1 VNVKLKITGI
11 EPTPS
16 PNSMKINLDET
27 LPGTERYN
35 YTKDNVE
42 NAPKFIREILKVE
55 GVKSIYH
62 VSNFLALDR
71 NPRAKWEDILAGV
84 RKVFGQ
90 EEEQTLTEQ
99 KGEKEDEITEITVL
113 IQMFRG
119 LPMQIKLKTEKEE
132 KRVGL
137 PERFAKSALKAQ
149 DASDN
154 LVMERKWE
162 EQGVRYGTFEQ
173 VGNEVAEELS
183 AVYPQERLDHL
194 VEQAYKSN
202 GEHTEKKED
211 VSTSEVAEKLR
222 DNDWQTRYA
231 ALERMNPTLDDVL
244 VLKQALKDEKP
255 SIRRLAVVYLG
266 MIEDEAVLPLLY
278 LALQDKNVS
287 VRRTAGDALSDLGNP
302 KAIPV
307 MCDALSDKNKLVR
320 WRAARFLFE
329 VGDETAIPALKAAQ
343 DDPEFEVA
351 LQVKIALERIQSGE
365 EAAGTVWQQMTKSRE

>member
-1 VNVKLKITGI
+1 MKITGI

-16 PNSMKINLDET
+16 PNSMKINLTET

-35 YTKDNVE
+35 YTKDQADK
-42 NAPKFIREILKVE
+42 APEFISEILKVE

-62 VSNFLALDR
+62 VADFIALER

-90 EEEQTLTEQ
+90 DEEFSTQEQEAQ
-99 KGEKEDEITEITVL
+99 KEDEITEITVL
-113 IQMFRG
+113 VQMFRG
-119 LPMQIKLKTEKEE
+119 LPMQIKLKTEHEE
-132 KRVGL
+132 RRVGL
-137 PERFAKSALKAQ
+137 PERFAKAALEAQ
-149 DASDN
+149 DSSEN

-162 EQGVRYGTFEQ
+162 EQGIRYGTFEQ
-173 VGNEVAEELS
+173 VGNEVADELS
-183 AVYPQERLDHL
+183 AVYPQERLDLL
-194 VEQAYKSN
+194 VKQAYSSN
-202 GEHTEKKED
+202 GEQELKNEA

-222 DNDWQTRYA
+222 DTDWQTRYA
-231 ALERMNPTLDDVL
+231 ALEKMNPTIDDVM
-244 VLKQALKDEKP
+244 VLKQALKDDKP

-302 KAIPV
+302 MAIPV

-329 VGDETAIPALKAAQ
+329 VGDETALPALKAAQ

-351 LQVKIALERIQSGE
+351 LQVKIAIERIQSGE
-365 EAAGTVWQQMTKSRE
+365 EAAGTVWQQMTKSREK

>member
-1 VNVKLKITGI
+1 MILKITGI

-27 LPGTERYN
+27 LPGTERHN
-35 YTKDNVE
+35 YTKDNAQ
-42 NAPKFIREILKVE
+42 NAPAFIQEILKVE

-62 VSNFLALDR
+62 VADFMALDR
-71 NPRAKWEDILAGV
+71 NPRSKWEDILAGV

-90 EEEQTLTEQ
+90 EEETAAEQ
-99 KGEKEDEITEITVL
+99 SEEKEEEITEITVL

-137 PERFAKSALKAQ
+137 PERFAKAALKAQ
-149 DASDN
+149 DSSDN
-154 LVMERKWE
+154 LVMERQWE
-162 EQGVRYGTFEQ
+162 EQGVRYGTFDQ

-183 AVYPQERLDHL
+183 AVYPQERLDQL
-194 VEQAYKSN
+194 VEQAYSSN
-202 GEHTEKKED
+202 EDQDVKEED
-211 VSTSEVAEKLR
+211 VSTTEVAEKLR
-222 DNDWQTRYA
+222 DSDWQTRYA
-231 ALERMNPTLDDVL
+231 ALERMNPTLDDVM

-329 VGDETAIPALKAAQ
+329 VGDETAVPALKAAQ

-365 EAAGTVWQQMTKSRE
+365 EAAGTVWQQMTKSREQ

>member
-1 VNVKLKITGI
+1 MKITGI

-27 LPGTERYN
+27 LPGTERHN
-35 YTKDNVE
+35 YTKDNAQ
-42 NAPKFIREILKVE
+42 NAPEFIQEILKVE

-62 VSNFLALDR
+62 VADFMALDR
-71 NPRAKWEDILAGV
+71 NPRSKWEDILAGV

-90 EEEQTLTEQ
+90 EEEPAAEQ
-99 KGEKEDEITEITVL
+99 SEEKEDEITEITVL

-137 PERFAKSALKAQ
+137 PERFAKAALKAQ
-149 DASDN
+149 DSSDN

-183 AVYPQERLDHL
+183 AVYPQERLDQL
-194 VEQAYKSN
+194 VEQAYCSN
-202 GEHTEKKED
+202 SEKEIEEEN

-222 DNDWQTRYA
+222 DSDWQTRYA
-231 ALERMNPTLDDVL
+231 ALERMNPTLDDVM

-329 VGDETAIPALKAAQ
+329 VGDETAVPALKAAQ

-365 EAAGTVWQQMTKSRE
+365 EAAGTVWQQMTKSREQ

>member
-1 VNVKLKITGI
+1 MKITGI

-35 YTKDNVE
+35 YTKE
-42 NAPKFIREILKVE
+42 NSKGAPEFIREILNVE

-62 VSNFLALDR
+62 VADFIALDR
-71 NPRAKWEDILAGV
+71 NPRSKWEDVLAGV

-90 EEEQTLTEQ
+90 EEEQTEINQ
-99 KGEKEDEITEITVL
+99 VSEKEEEITEIMVL

-137 PERFAKSALKAQ
+137 PERFTKAALKAQ
-149 DASDN
+149 EASDN
-154 LVMERKWE
+154 LVMERQWE

-173 VGNEVAEELS
+173 VGNEVAEELD

-194 VEQAYKSN
+194 VEQAFNKN
-202 GEHTEKKED
+202 QTMEEEE
-211 VSTSEVAEKLR
+211 VSTTEVAEKMR
-222 DNDWQTRYA
+222 DSDWQTRYA
-231 ALERMNPTLDDVL
+231 ALERMNPTLDDVM

-278 LALQDKNVS
+278 LALSDKNVS
-287 VRRTAGDALSDLGNP
+287 VRRTAGDALSDIGNP

-329 VGDETAIPALKAAQ
+329 VGDETAVPALKAAQ
-343 DDPEFEVA
+343 DDPEFEVS
-351 LQVKIALERIQSGE
+351 LQIKIALERIQSGE

>member
-1 VNVKLKITGI
+1 MKITGI

-35 YTKDNVE
+35 YTKDNAKG
-42 NAPKFIREILKVE
+42 APEFIREMLKIE

-62 VSNFLALDR
+62 VADFIALDR
-71 NPRAKWEDILAGV
+71 NPRSKWEDVLAGV

-90 EEEQTLTEQ
+90 EEEHSDADTVT
-99 KGEKEDEITEITVL
+99 EKEDEITEIMVL

-132 KRVGL
+132 RRVGL
-137 PERFAKSALKAQ
+137 PERFTKAALKAQ
-149 DASDN
+149 EASDN
-154 LVMERKWE
+154 LVMERQWE

-173 VGNEVAEELS
+173 VGNEVAEELA
-183 AVYPQERLDHL
+183 AVFPQERLDQL
-194 VEQAYKSN
+194 VEQAFNKN
-202 GEHTEKKED
+202 QTVED
-211 VSTSEVAEKLR
+211 EEQVSKSEVAEKLQ
-222 DNDWQTRYA
+222 DSDWQTRYA
-231 ALERMNPTLDDVL
+231 ALERMNPAIEDIMI
-244 VLKQALKDEKP
+244 LKQALKDEKP

-266 MIEDEAVLPLLY
+266 MIEEEAVLPLLY
-278 LALQDKNVS
+278 LALSDKNVS
-287 VRRTAGDALSDLGNP
+287 VRRTAGDALSDIGNA

-329 VGDETAIPALKAAQ
+329 VGDESAVPALKAAQ
-343 DDPEFEVA
+343 DDPEFEVS
-351 LQVKIALERIQSGE
+351 LQIKIALERIQSGE

>member
-1 VNVKLKITGI
+1 MKITGI

-16 PNSMKINLDET
+16 PNSMKINLTET

-35 YTKDNVE
+35 YTKDQADK
-42 NAPKFIREILKVE
+42 APEFISEILKVE

-62 VSNFLALDR
+62 VADFIALER
-71 NPRAKWEDILAGV
+71 NPRAKWEDVLAGV

-90 EEEQTLTEQ
+90 DEEFGTQEQEAQ
-99 KGEKEDEITEITVL
+99 KEDEITEITVL
-113 IQMFRG
+113 VQMFRG
-119 LPMQIKLKTEKEE
+119 LPMQIKLKTEHEE
-132 KRVGL
+132 RRVGL
-137 PERFAKSALKAQ
+137 PERFAKAALEAQ
-149 DASDN
+149 DSSEN
-154 LVMERKWE
+154 LVMERQWE
-162 EQGVRYGTFEQ
+162 EQGIRYGTFEQ
-173 VGNEVAEELS
+173 VGNEVADELS
-183 AVYPQERLDHL
+183 AVYPQERLDLL
-194 VEQAYKSN
+194 VQQAYSSN
-202 GEHTEKKED
+202 GEQELKKEA

-222 DNDWQTRYA
+222 DTDWQTRYA
-231 ALERMNPTLDDVL
+231 ALEKMNPTIDDVM
-244 VLKQALKDEKP
+244 VLKQALKDDKP

-302 KAIPV
+302 MAVPV

-329 VGDETAIPALKAAQ
+329 VGDETALPALKAAQ

-351 LQVKIALERIQSGE
+351 LQVKIAIERIQSGE
-365 EAAGTVWQQMTKSRE
+365 EAAGTVWQQMTKSREK

>member
-1 VNVKLKITGI
+1 LKITGI

-27 LPGTERYN
+27 LPGTERHN
-35 YTKDNVE
+35 YTKDNAE
-42 NAPKFIREILKVE
+42 NAPQFIQDILQVE

-62 VSNFLALDR
+62 VADFMALDR

-90 EEEQTLTEQ
+90 EEEQTLTEVN
-99 KGEKEDEITEITVL
+99 KEKEEEITEITVL

-132 KRVGL
+132 RRVGL
-137 PERFAKSALKAQ
+137 PERFAKAALKAQ

-154 LVMERKWE
+154 LVMERQWE

-173 VGNEVAEELS
+173 VGTEVAEELS
-183 AVYPQERLDHL
+183 AVYPQERLDQL
-194 VEQAYKSN
+194 VENAYKTN
-202 GEHTEKKED
+202 GEKIEKKED
-211 VSTSEVAEKLR
+211 VSKSEVAEKLR
-222 DNDWQTRYA
+222 DSDWQTRYA
-231 ALERMNPTLDDVL
+231 ALERMNPTLDDVM

-266 MIEDEAVLPLLY
+266 MIEDVAVLPLLY

-302 KAIPV
+302 NAIPV

-329 VGDETAIPALKAAQ
+329 VGDESAIPALKAAQ
-343 DDPEFEVA
+343 DDPEFEVS

-365 EAAGTVWQQMTKSRE
+365 EAAGTVWQQMTKSRNE

>member
-1 VNVKLKITGI
+1 MKITGI

-35 YTKDNVE
+35 YTKE
-42 NAPKFIREILKVE
+42 NSEGAPEFIREILKVD

-62 VSNFLALDR
+62 VADFIALDR
-71 NPRAKWEDILAGV
+71 NPRSKWEDVLAGV

-90 EEEQTLTEQ
+90 EEEQTDTDTVF
-99 KGEKEDEITEITVL
+99 EKEEEITEIMVL

-137 PERFAKSALKAQ
+137 PERFTKAALKAQ
-149 DASDN
+149 EASDN
-154 LVMERKWE
+154 LVMERQWE

-183 AVYPQERLDHL
+183 AVFPQERLDQL
-194 VEQAYKSN
+194 VEQAFN
-202 GEHTEKKED
+202 KKQPLEEEV

-222 DNDWQTRYA
+222 DSDWQTRYA
-231 ALERMNPTLDDVL
+231 ALERMNPTLDDVM

-278 LALQDKNVS
+278 LALSDKNVS
-287 VRRTAGDALSDLGNP
+287 VRRTAGDALSDIGNP

-343 DDPEFEVA
+343 DDPEFEVS
-351 LQVKIALERIQSGE
+351 LQIKIALERIQSGE

>member
-1 VNVKLKITGI
+1 MKITGI

-16 PNSMKINLDET
+16 PNSMKINLTET

-35 YTKDNVE
+35 YTKEDAQK
-42 NAPKFIREILKVE
+42 APSFIQNILKVD

-62 VSNFLALDR
+62 VADFIALER
-71 NPRAKWEDILAGV
+71 NPRAKWEDVLSGV

-90 EEEQTLTEQ
+90 EEDADTLDQETQ
-99 KGEKEDEITEITVL
+99 KEDEITEITVL
-113 IQMFRG
+113 VQMFRG
-119 LPMQIKLKTEKEE
+119 IPMQIKLRTEQEE
-132 KRVGL
+132 RRVGL
-137 PERFAKSALKAQ
+137 PERFAKAALEAQ
-149 DASDN
+149 NSSDN
-154 LVMERKWE
+154 LVMERQWE

-173 VGNEVAEELS
+173 VGSEVAEELS
-183 AVYPQERLDHL
+183 AVYPQERLEQL
-194 VEQAYKSN
+194 VKQAYSSN
-202 GEHTEKKED
+202 GNSEVEEASF
-211 VSTSEVAEKLR
+211 STSEVAEKLR
-222 DNDWQTRYA
+222 DTDWRTRYA
-231 ALERMNPTLDDVL
+231 ALERMNPTIEDVM

-329 VGDETAIPALKAAQ
+329 VGDETALPALKSAQ

-351 LQVKIALERIQSGE
+351 LQVKIAIERIQSGE
-365 EAAGTVWQQMTKSRE
+365 EAAGTVWQQMTKSREK

>member
-1 VNVKLKITGI
+1 MKITGI

-16 PNSMKINLDET
+16 PNSMKINLTET

-35 YTKDNVE
+35 YTKDQADK
-42 NAPKFIREILKVE
+42 APEFISEILKVE

-62 VSNFLALDR
+62 VADFIALER
-71 NPRAKWEDILAGV
+71 NPRAKWEDVLAGV

-90 EEEQTLTEQ
+90 DEEFGTQEQEAQ
-99 KGEKEDEITEITVL
+99 KEDEITEITVL
-113 IQMFRG
+113 VQMFRG
-119 LPMQIKLKTEKEE
+119 LPMQIKLKTEHEE
-132 KRVGL
+132 RRVGL
-137 PERFAKSALKAQ
+137 PERFAKAALEVQ
-149 DASDN
+149 DSSEN
-154 LVMERKWE
+154 LVMERQWE
-162 EQGVRYGTFEQ
+162 EQGIRYGTFEQ
-173 VGNEVAEELS
+173 VGNEVADELS
-183 AVYPQERLDHL
+183 AVYPQERLDLL
-194 VEQAYKSN
+194 VQQAYSSN
-202 GEHTEKKED
+202 GEQELKKEA

-222 DNDWQTRYA
+222 DTDWQTRYA
-231 ALERMNPTLDDVL
+231 ALEKMNPTIDDVM
-244 VLKQALKDEKP
+244 VLKQALKDDKP

-302 KAIPV
+302 MAVPV

-329 VGDETAIPALKAAQ
+329 VGDETALPALKAAQ

-351 LQVKIALERIQSGE
+351 LQVKIAIERIQSGE
-365 EAAGTVWQQMTKSRE
+365 EAAGTVWQQMTKSREK

>member
-1 VNVKLKITGI
+1 MKITGI

-27 LPGTERYN
+27 LPGTERHN
-35 YTKDNVE
+35 YTKDKDQA
-42 NAPKFIREILKVE
+42 APEFIKEILRVE

-62 VSNFLALDR
+62 VADFIALER
-71 NPRAKWEDILAGV
+71 NPRAKWEDVLAGV

-90 EEEQTLTEQ
+90 EEASPSLEHNTE
-99 KGEKEDEITEITVL
+99 EEEITEIMVL
-113 IQMFRG
+113 VQMFRG

-132 KRVGL
+132 RRVGL
-137 PERFAKSALKAQ
+137 PDRFAKAALKAQ

-154 LVMERKWE
+154 LVMERQWV

-183 AVYPQERLDHL
+183 AVYPQERLDQL
-194 VEQAYKSN
+194 VEQAFNS
-202 GEHTEKKED
+202 KEGNREEET

-222 DNDWQTRYA
+222 NDDWQTRYA
-231 ALERMNPTLDDVL
+231 ALERMKPTVADIM
-244 VLKQALKDEKP
+244 VLKQAMKDEKP

-278 LALQDKNVS
+278 VALQDKNVS
-287 VRRTAGDALSDLGNP
+287 VRRTAGDALSDIGNP

-329 VGDETAIPALKAAQ
+329 VGDDSAIPALKAAQ
-343 DDPEFEVA
+343 DDSEFEVS
-351 LQVKIALERIQSGE
+351 LQAKIALERIQSGE
-365 EAAGTVWQQMTKSRE
+365 EAAGTVWQQMTKSRK

>member
-16 PNSMKINLDET
+16 PNSMKINLDKT

-42 NAPKFIREILKVE
+42 NAPEFIQEILKVE

-90 EEEQTLTEQ
+90 EEEQTLNDQ
-99 KGEKEDEITEITVL
+99 NGEKEDEITEITVL

-137 PERFAKSALKAQ
+137 PERFAKAALKAQ

-202 GEHTEKKED
+202 GEQIEKKQD

-222 DNDWQTRYA
+222 DNDWQKRYA
-231 ALERMNPTLDDVL
+231 ALERMNPTLDDVM

-302 KAIPV
+302 TAIPV

-343 DDPEFEVA
+343 NDPEFEVS

>member
-1 VNVKLKITGI
+1 MKITGI

-27 LPGTERYN
+27 LPGTERHN
-35 YTKDNVE
+35 YTKDNAE
-42 NAPKFIREILKVE
+42 NAPEFIREILKVE

-62 VSNFLALDR
+62 VADFMALDR
-71 NPRAKWEDILAGV
+71 NPRSKWEDILAGV

-90 EEEQTLTEQ
+90 EEEAAEEQ
-99 KGEKEDEITEITVL
+99 SEEKEEEITEITVL
-113 IQMFRG
+113 IQIFRG

-137 PERFAKSALKAQ
+137 PERFAKAALKAQ

-154 LVMERKWE
+154 LVMERQWE

-173 VGNEVAEELS
+173 VGNEVAEEIS
-183 AVYPQERLDHL
+183 AVYPQERLDQL
-194 VEQAYKSN
+194 VEQAFSSN
-202 GEHTEKKED
+202 KGQDVEEET
-211 VSTSEVAEKLR
+211 VSTSEVAEKLC
-222 DNDWQTRYA
+222 DSDWQTRYA
-231 ALERMNPTLDDVL
+231 ALERMNPTLDDVM

-365 EAAGTVWQQMTKSRE
+365 EAAGTVWQQMTKSREQ

>member
-1 VNVKLKITGI
+1 MILKITGI

-27 LPGTERYN
+27 LPGTERHN
-35 YTKDNVE
+35 YTKDNTE
-42 NAPKFIREILKVE
+42 NAPEFIKEIFRVE

-62 VSNFLALDR
+62 VADFMALDR
-71 NPRAKWEDILAGV
+71 NPRSKWEDILAGV

-90 EEEQTLTEQ
+90 EEESAFELNED
-99 KGEKEDEITEITVL
+99 KEEEITEITVL

-137 PERFAKSALKAQ
+137 PERFAKAALKAQ
-149 DASDN
+149 DSSDN

-173 VGNEVAEELS
+173 VGNEVSEELS
-183 AVYPQERLDHL
+183 AVYPQERLDQL
-194 VEQAYKSN
+194 VEQAYSSN
-202 GEHTEKKED
+202 GEEKMEEEN

-222 DNDWQTRYA
+222 DSDWQTRYA
-231 ALERMNPTLDDVL
+231 ALERMKPTLDDVMI
-244 VLKQALKDEKP
+244 LKQALKDEKP

-329 VGDETAIPALKAAQ
+329 VGDETAVPALKAAQ

-365 EAAGTVWQQMTKSRE
+365 EAAGTVWQQMTKSREQ

>member
-1 VNVKLKITGI
+1 MKITGI

-27 LPGTERYN
+27 LPGTERHN
-35 YTKDNVE
+35 YTKDNAQ
-42 NAPKFIREILKVE
+42 NAPEFIQEVFRVE

-62 VSNFLALDR
+62 VADFMALDR
-71 NPRAKWEDILAGV
+71 NPRSKWEDILAGV

-90 EEEQTLTEQ
+90 EEESAAEQ
-99 KGEKEDEITEITVL
+99 NEDKDEEITEITVL

-137 PERFAKSALKAQ
+137 PERFAKAALKAQ
-149 DASDN
+149 DSSDN

-183 AVYPQERLDHL
+183 AVYPQERLDQL
-194 VEQAYKSN
+194 VEQAYSSN
-202 GEHTEKKED
+202 GEKEIEEEN
-211 VSTSEVAEKLR
+211 VSTSEVAEQLR
-222 DNDWQTRYA
+222 DSDWQTRYA
-231 ALERMNPTLDDVL
+231 ALERMNPTLDDVMI
-244 VLKQALKDEKP
+244 LKQALKDEKP

-329 VGDETAIPALKAAQ
+329 VGDETAVPALKAAQ

-365 EAAGTVWQQMTKSRE
+365 EAAGTVWQQMTKSREQ

>member
-1 VNVKLKITGI
+1 MKITGI

-16 PNSMKINLDET
+16 PNSMKINLTET

-35 YTKDNVE
+35 YTKNDAQK
-42 NAPKFIREILKVE
+42 APEFIQEILKVD

-62 VSNFLALDR
+62 VADFIALER
-71 NPRAKWEDILAGV
+71 NPRAKWEDVLSGV

-90 EEEQTLTEQ
+90 EEDSDTLDQETQ
-99 KGEKEDEITEITVL
+99 KEDEITEITVL
-113 IQMFRG
+113 VQMFRG
-119 LPMQIKLKTEKEE
+119 LPMQIKLRTEQEE
-132 KRVGL
+132 RRVGL
-137 PERFAKSALKAQ
+137 PERFAKVALEAQ
-149 DASDN
+149 DSSDN
-154 LVMERKWE
+154 LVMERQWE

-183 AVYPQERLDHL
+183 AVYPQERLEQL
-194 VEQAYKSN
+194 VKQAYISN
-202 GEHTEKKED
+202 GIPEEETAS

-222 DNDWQTRYA
+222 DTDWQTRYA
-231 ALERMNPTLDDVL
+231 ALERMNPSIEDVM

-329 VGDETAIPALKAAQ
+329 VGDETALPALKSAQ
-343 DDPEFEVA
+343 EDPEFEVA
-351 LQVKIALERIQSGE
+351 LQVKIAIERIQSGE
-365 EAAGTVWQQMTKSRE
+365 EAAGTVWQQMTKSREK

>member
-1 VNVKLKITGI
+1 MILKITGI

-27 LPGTERYN
+27 LPGTERHN
-35 YTKDNVE
+35 YTKDNAQ
-42 NAPKFIREILKVE
+42 NAPAFIQEILKVE

-62 VSNFLALDR
+62 VADFMALDR
-71 NPRAKWEDILAGV
+71 NPRSKWEDILAGV

-90 EEEQTLTEQ
+90 EEETAAEQ
-99 KGEKEDEITEITVL
+99 SEEKEEEITEITVL

-137 PERFAKSALKAQ
+137 PERFAKAALAAQ
-149 DASDN
+149 DSSDN

-162 EQGVRYGTFEQ
+162 DQGVRYGTFDQ

-183 AVYPQERLDHL
+183 AVYPQERLDQL
-194 VEQAYKSN
+194 VEQAYSSN
-202 GEHTEKKED
+202 EDQDVKEED
-211 VSTSEVAEKLR
+211 VSTTEVAEKLR
-222 DNDWQTRYA
+222 DSDWQTRYA
-231 ALERMNPTLDDVL
+231 ALERMNPTLDDVM

-329 VGDETAIPALKAAQ
+329 VGDETAVPALKAAQ

-365 EAAGTVWQQMTKSRE
+365 EAAGTVWQQMTKSREQ